1 MRGFY
6 LFLLLLVACIP
17 VTDLPA
23 VSFSPSP
30 SVTPTLSPYPT
41 FALTSQIT
49 ETPSPSPSPIVRT
62 FSGRAKTRINVRK
75 APSISAEVL
84 GVLDAGTPV
93 EILTQDTSHSWFLI
107 VYPGGDGRGW
117 VSAAY
122 IEGVDPAAIP
132 VLNEPLALVL
142 QPLNVRSGPGTN
154 FESLGMLKAG
164 DLVKALGKDEFGA
177 WIQIEYPAAPQGK
190 GWVNAAFIRLEEVDQ
205 LPVLSPEGNLIRTA
219 GSAVPT
225 ASVTP
230 TLRPALL
237 DGDTQ
242 AAPLWKVVF
251 DRIPPYRVILED
263 EISFPHGDAE
273 DWVRVE
279 TDHPINLQVSLRC
292 DSPNALRVE
301 RWDDQEH
308 SQTLPLSCDSQV
320 FLSANPTFW
329 LRILEVS
336 TGNELH
342 FMRYRLELRWVE

>member
-17 VTDLPA
+17 ATDLPV

-30 SVTPTLSPYPT
+30 SVTLTLSPYPT
-41 FALTSQIT
+41 FALTSQIR
-49 ETPSPSPSPIVRT
+49 ETVSPSPSPIVRT

-75 APSISAEVL
+75 APSVSAEVL
-84 GVLDAGTPV
+84 GVLDAGAPV
-93 EILTQDTSHSWFLI
+93 EILTQDASHSWFLI
-107 VYPGGDGRGW
+107 VYPGGDRRGW

-122 IEGVDPAAIP
+122 IEGVDLDVIP

-142 QPLNVRSGPGTN
+142 QPLNVRNGPGTN

-177 WIQIEYPAAPQGK
+177 WIQIEYPATSQGK
-190 GWVNAAFIRLEEVDQ
+190 GWVNAAFIRLEGVDQ
-205 LPVLSPEGNLIRTA
+205 LPVLSPEGNLIGAA
-219 GSAVPT
+219 GLTVPT

-230 TLRPALL
+230 TLRPALH

-242 AAPLWKVVF
+242 AAPLWKVAF
-251 DRIPPYRVILED
+251 KEIPPYRVILED
-263 EISFPHGDAE
+263 EISFPQGDAE

-279 TDHPINLQVSLRC
+279 TDRLLNLQVWLRC
-292 DSPNALRVE
+292 SSPNALRVE

-308 SQTLPLSCDSQV
+308 SQTLPLQCDSQV
-320 FLSANPTFW
+320 FLSADATFW
-329 LRILEVS
+329 LRVLEVGA
-336 TGNELH
+336 GNELH
-342 FMRYRLELRWVE
+342 FIRYRLVLHRVE